1 MLNST
6 VSSKDNVS
14 FFSYY
19 AWKLK
24 VSENLPQIF
33 MKWTR
38 LLRRVKRSVVTLE
51 FGAETLTSPTR
62 MEDKATTQK
71 AIQTFSLQIQ
81 VTHPLN
87 LSIRT
92 ENS

>member
-51 FGAETLTSPTR
+51 FGAETLTSPTEWKTKPQR
-62 MEDKATTQK
+62 KK
-71 AIQTFSLQIQ
+71 RYKPFLYKFKSLI
-81 VTHPLN
+81 L
-87 LSIRT
+87 
-92 ENS
+92 